1 MVGVGVKSKGILMR
15 NYETMV
21 IVDAMISDD
30 AIASEIKAIEDKI
43 QSKGGEIVRRDDWGK
58 RKLAYAI
65 NRRTHGYYAVFY
77 YKTADASVVSD
88 LDAGFR
94 INENMV
100 RWLTLVDHPMTD
112 KVYGQEEELPPIDVE
127 DDREERD

>member
-1 MVGVGVKSKGILMR
+1 MR

-21 IVDAMISDD
+21 IIDAMISDD
-30 AIASEIKAIEDKI
+30 AIASEIKSIEEKI
-43 QSKGGEIVRRDDWGK
+43 QAKGGEIIRRDDWGK

-77 YKTADASVVSD
+77 YKTADVSFVSEI
-88 LDAGFR
+88 DADFR

-112 KVYGQEEELPPIDVE
+112 KVYGQEEEFVPVDVD

>member
-1 MVGVGVKSKGILMR
+1 MR

-30 AIASEIKAIEDKI
+30 AIAAEIKSIEDKI

-88 LDAGFR
+88 IDATFR
-94 INENMV
+94 INDNLV

-112 KVYGQEEELPPIDVE
+112 KVYGLEEDLAPIDSD

>member
-1 MVGVGVKSKGILMR
+1 MHT
-15 NYETMV
+15 YETMV
-21 IVDAMISDD
+21 IIDAMISDD
-30 AIASEIKAIEDKI
+30 AIAAEIKGIEVKI
-43 QSKGGEIVRRDDWGK
+43 LAKGGEIVRRDDSGK

-65 NRRTHGYYAVFY
+65 NRRTHGFYTVFY
-77 YKTADASVVSD
+77 YKTADASIVNE

-100 RWLTLVDHPMTD
+100 RWITLADHPMTD
-112 KVYGQEEELPPIDVE
+112 KVYGQDDDLGPIDQD

>member
-1 MVGVGVKSKGILMR
+1 MR

-30 AIASEIKAIEDKI
+30 AIAAEIKNIEDKI
-43 QSKGGEIVRRDDWGK
+43 IAKGGEIVRRDDWGK
-58 RKLAYAI
+58 RKLAYTI
-65 NRRTHGYYAVFY
+65 NRRTHGYYAILY
-77 YKTADASVVSD
+77 YTIADSSIIAE

-94 INENMV
+94 INDNMV

-112 KVYGQEEELPPIDVE
+112 KVYGQEDDLPPIDSE
-127 DDREERD
+127 DDREEN